1 MLDPGIHIT
10 KVLTS
15 ELETLIVNLKQL
27 ISISNEGILK
37 CSAQCL
43 TSQLKLS
50 QKGRGGYRGGRQDLR
65 TPLTNSGGGVTLRFQ
80 NSFLIALKG
89 KKT

>member
-43 TSQLKLS
+43 TSQW
-50 QKGRGGYRGGRQDLR
+50 GGGGGGGGGGGR
-65 TPLTNSGGGVTLRFQ
+65 TFAPP
-80 NSFLIALKG
+80 
-89 KKT
+89 

>member
-27 ISISNEGILK
+27 ISISNEGIFK

-50 QKGRGGYRGGRQDLR
+50 QKGRGGYRGGAAGPSHPPDELR
-65 TPLTNSGGGVTLRFQ
+65 RWRNPKISE
-80 NSFLIALKG
+80 
-89 KKT
+89 